1 MKKNIV
7 KYSKFL
13 SLILRHQP
21 EVIGLSL
28 DENGWADVAQLIE
41 LANQKGT
48 ALTTELLEEVVA
60 TNDKK
65 RFAFS
70 ADKTKIRASQG
81 HSITVDL
88 ALVPQQPPEYLFHG
102 TATRFLDSIR
112 DRGLIPGSRQQVHL
126 SEDESVAMNVGQRHR
141 KPIVL
146 KVRSGEMV
154 QAGISFFLSENGVW
168 LTDTVLPQY
177 LDFPNVI

>member
-1 MKKNIV
+1 MNKNIV

-21 EVIGLSL
+21 ELIGLSL
-28 DENGWADVAQLIE
+28 DKNGWADVAQLIE
-41 LANQKGT
+41 LANKKGT
-48 ALTTELLEEVVA
+48 ALTAELLEEVVA

-65 RFAFS
+65 RFAFNT
-70 ADKTKIRASQG
+70 DKSRIRASQG
-81 HSITVDL
+81 HSIEVDL
-88 ALVPQQPPEYLFHG
+88 DLVPQQPPEHLFHG

-112 DRGLIPGSRQQVHL
+112 DRGLLPGSRQHVHL
-126 SEDESVAMNVGQRHR
+126 SADESVAKNVGQRHG

-146 KVRSGEMV
+146 KVRSGEMA
-154 QAGISFFLSENGVW
+154 QAGMSFFLSDNGVW
-168 LTDTVLPQY
+168 LTDTVPSQY

>member
-1 MKKNIV
+1 MNKNIV
-7 KYSKFL
+7 KLSKFL

-48 ALTTELLEEVVA
+48 ALTLPLLEEIVA

-65 RFAFS
+65 RFAFN
-70 ADKTKIRASQG
+70 ADKSKIRASQG

-88 ALVPQQPPEYLFHG
+88 ALTPQQPPAYLFHG
-102 TATRFLDSIR
+102 TATRFLESIR
-112 DRGLIPGSRQQVHL
+112 AQGLLPGSRQHVHL
-126 SEDESVAMNVGQRHR
+126 SADESVAMNVGQRHG
-141 KPIVL
+141 KPAVL
-146 KVRSGEMV
+146 KVYSNKMA
-154 QAGISFFLSENGVW
+154 QAGYEFFLSENQVW
-168 LTDTVLPQY
+168 LTATVPPEY
-177 LDFPNVI
+177 LDG

>member
-1 MKKNIV
+1 MNENIV

-21 EVIGLSL
+21 EIIGLSL
-28 DENGWADVAQLIE
+28 DDNGWADVAQLLD

-48 ALTTELLEEVVA
+48 ALTIELLEEVVA

-65 RFAFS
+65 RFAFNT
-70 ADKTKIRASQG
+70 DKTKIRANQG
-81 HSITVDL
+81 HSIDVDL

-112 DRGLIPGSRQQVHL
+112 DRGLISGSRQHVHL
-126 SEDESVAMNVGQRHR
+126 SDDESVAMNVGQRHG
-141 KPIVL
+141 KAIVL
-146 KVRSGEMV
+146 KIRSGRMAL
-154 QAGISFFLSENGVW
+154 AGMRFFLSDNGVW
-168 LTDTVLPQY
+168 LTDTVPSQY
-177 LDFPNVI
+177 LDFPV

>member
-1 MKKNIV
+1 MHKNIV
-7 KYSKFL
+7 KLSKFL

-48 ALTTELLEEVVA
+48 ALTIPLLEEVVA

-65 RFAFS
+65 RFAFNT
-70 ADKTKIRASQG
+70 DKSKIRASQG

-88 ALVPQQPPEYLFHG
+88 ALTPQQPPTYLFHG
-102 TATRFLDSIR
+102 TATRFLESIR
-112 DRGLIPGSRQQVHL
+112 AQGLIPGSRQHVHL
-126 SEDESVAMNVGQRHR
+126 SADESVAQNVGQRHG

-146 KVRSGEMV
+146 KVHSGKMAKTGHE
-154 QAGISFFLSENGVW
+154 FFLSDNQVW
-168 LTDTVLPQY
+168 LTATVPPEY
-177 LDFPNVI
+177 LE

>member
-21 EVIGLSL
+21 EIIGLSL
-28 DENGWADVAQLIE
+28 DENGWADVAQLIA
-41 LANQKGT
+41 LANKQGT
-48 ALTTELLEEVVA
+48 ALTPELLEEVVA

-70 ADKTKIRASQG
+70 TDKSRIRASQG
-81 HSITVDL
+81 HSIEVDL

-112 DRGLIPGSRQQVHL
+112 DRGLIPGSRKHVHL
-126 SEDESVAMNVGQRHR
+126 SADESIAMSVGKRHG

-146 KVRSGEMV
+146 KVRSAEMA

-168 LTDTVLPQY
+168 LTDTVPFQY
-177 LDFPNVI
+177 LDFPDVI

>member
-21 EVIGLSL
+21 EIIGLSL
-28 DENGWADVAQLIE
+28 DENGWAEVSQLIE
-41 LANQKGT
+41 LANKQGT
-48 ALTTELLEEVVA
+48 ALTPELLEEVVA

-65 RFAFS
+65 RFAFN
-70 ADKTKIRASQG
+70 ADKSRIRASQG
-81 HSITVDL
+81 HSIAVDL
-88 ALVPQQPPEYLFHG
+88 ALVPQQPPAYLFHG

-112 DRGLIPGSRQQVHL
+112 DRGLLPGSRQHVHL
-126 SEDESVAMNVGQRHR
+126 SEDESIAKNVGQRHG

-146 KVRSGEMV
+146 KVRSGEMA
-154 QAGISFFLSENGVW
+154 QAGTSFFLSDNGVW
-168 LTDTVLPQY
+168 LTDNVPSQY
-177 LDFPNVI
+177 LDFPDVI